1 MRKSVPLRDMINS
14 KAYYKLL
21 QKPEPRSHR
30 PIRMLEL
37 MGQSH
42 GVNYNSQRKRK
53 AKEENLYLN
62 STYYRLHPEKQ
73 AVSLLWEQRERKE
86 GGNISHYASNFS

>member
-1 MRKSVPLRDMINS
+1 MINS

-53 AKEENLYLN
+53 AKEENLYLD

-73 AVSLLWEQRERKE
+73 RERKE
-86 GGNISHYASNFS
+86 RGNISHYASNFS